1 MGIYYDPRKE
11 AGKRWVVS
19 YEKTDYTADE
29 LKTDRPTNLTKTYSE
44 KYNEFVCK
52 VSILGACLW
61 GNNETK
67 TRNVTTS
74 DYTANAIN
82 AQLNADGKANQD
94 QLAIN
99 KFKNQAYD
107 KTLAIANTTQ
117 GGDYT
122 NQRQL
127 IRSFFNI
134 KDSLLPTN
142 LPTGRA
148 VYTPLPTDNY
158 MEVDVPY
165 DSENPPYARSED
177 GIIWDYDPYTDSSRP
192 RIQPSRMSVPNEDL
206 NNQNA
211 AYNNYYESISQQNAE
226 QNVRNKKI
234 NEQKL
239 QANPTLSL
247 QQALEDQFKTFYRT
261 EKLQQWD
268 PALGAKPQYGDFDPA
283 YYKAQNPTVAKKWS
297 DAVADDDI
305 DITERYGENGYYLQH
320 YTTQGKAA
328 GLRGNAPE
336 ATTSAT
342 GYVEKTPTDADI
354 QAARNLQLG
363 IDTGTQ
369 TDRLLAVPYIK
380 NEWDQARGGDPYWTE
395 LAKQNYLNVDKKDDF
410 AALFRLSN
418 RPEDKQVAFNYNA
431 NAGYGITELEDALN
445 KAVGEK
451 AGVDVKRFGA
461 LTQNVLKDTIE
472 EIKKAKQK
480 EQTLSLLQGFGGF
493 SEIMDM
499 NKTLSNSILG
509 DSGVGGILSFTSAG
523 KAEESLL
530 KNLQNV
536 TGIKNNTTYNWQQWF
551 DQTLKQ
557 KYSQAQE
564 LGYTAGEAKEM
575 VNIDSDFAKTFIEKY
590 LQPRFDESRS
600 MNEFVEYMDIRQEEQ
615 NPFTTMDIIN
625 AAKLT
630 ADTKSKEYL
639 DAVLKTPDRYFDSS
653 FYFNP
658 TGDKARDAAYA
669 EQASTVAEDW
679 EAAKKGDPYWTS
691 QAYRFGIDINNKDQ
705 FARMHFQVKGQGQGY
720 DAAEDI
726 LNASKVSDEIYGKI
740 LPAMQKE
747 IGDNPRVF
755 LDFTTP
761 EEFADQMLVGL
772 DPADKSTWQEVL
784 KRYGLTDFKG
794 TLDEL
799 KEYIKGVLQT
809 GSAAEIRS
817 QIKYLNEKRQKPT
830 QEILGL
836 TYIQRPED
844 YKDTMSK
851 PQTELFQVF
860 QKAGYQGTEDE
871 FYTKF
876 FPDLNR
882 SEQTL
887 LTQAGENKALK
898 TYKLDLSDPFA
909 SLGTVESFFNEDDT
923 TPTKNTTTKTT
934 RTSQDSADSYFK
946 LGLDDTEEGYQKSKS
961 GEQILGEFTS
971 MFKGL

>member
-1 MGIYYDPRKE
+1 MGIYYDPKQ
-11 AGKRWVVS
+11 APGKRWVVS

-29 LKTDRPTNLTKTYSE
+29 LKTDRPTNLQKNNRYE
-44 KYNEFVCK
+44 AEVCDGPIVFGSNWCWYK
-52 VSILGACLW
+52 KKEWRDNWVS
-61 GNNETK
+61 
-67 TRNVTTS
+67 
-74 DYTANAIN
+74 DDTANAVN
-82 AQLNADGKANQD
+82 AQLNADGIANQD
-94 QLAIN
+94 QLQIN

-107 KTLAIANTTQ
+107 KTIAIANTTQ

-122 NQRQL
+122 KQRQL
-127 IRSFFNI
+127 IRSFFDI

-142 LPTGRA
+142 LPTGRD

-158 MEVDVPY
+158 MEVDAPY
-165 DSENPPYARSED
+165 DSENPPYARNED
-177 GIIWDYDPYTDSSRP
+177 GEIIWDYDNSRP

-211 AYNNYYESISQQNAE
+211 AYNNYYESISQQNAQ

-247 QQALEDQFKTFYRT
+247 QQALEDQFKIFYRT

-268 PALGAKPQYGDFDPA
+268 PALGAKPQYGDFDPD
-283 YYKAQNPTVAKKWS
+283 YYKQQNPTVVKQWS
-297 DAVADDDI
+297 DAVANDDI

-342 GYVEKTPTDADI
+342 GYEEKTPTPADI

-380 NEWDQARGGDPYWTE
+380 NEWDQARGGDPYWDE
-395 LAKQNYLNVDKKDDF
+395 LAKKYYLDVEKKDDF
-410 AALFRLSN
+410 AALFRLSE
-418 RPEDKQVAFNYNA
+418 RPEDKQISFNYNA

-445 KAVGEK
+445 QAVGEK
-451 AGVDVKRFGA
+451 ATVDVKRFGA
-461 LTQNVLKDTIE
+461 LAQNVLKDTIE
-472 EIKKAKQK
+472 ELKKAKVQ
-480 EQTLSLLQGFGGF
+480 EQTLDLLSGFGGF
-493 SEIMDM
+493 SEIMDI

-523 KAEESLL
+523 KAEEALN
-530 KNLQNV
+530 KNLQNISGV
-536 TGIKNNTTYNWQQWF
+536 QNNTTYNWQKWF
-551 DQTLKQ
+551 DETLKQ
-557 KYSQAQE
+557 KYSQAQQ
-564 LGYTAGEAKEM
+564 LGYTSGEAQEL
-575 VNIDSDFAKTFIEKY
+575 VNIDGAFAKDFIEKY

-600 MNEFVEYMDIRQEEQ
+600 MNEFVEYIDVRQEEQ

-639 DAVLKTPDRYFDSS
+639 DAVLKTPDRYFDSN

-658 TGDKARDAAYA
+658 TGDKARGAAYA

-705 FARMHFQVKGQGQGY
+705 FARMHFQVKGQGKGY

-755 LDFTTP
+755 LDFFTP
-761 EEFADQMLVGL
+761 EEFANEMLIGL
-772 DPADKSTWQEVL
+772 DPNDQGTWQEVL

-794 TLDEL
+794 TLEEL
-799 KEYIKGVLQT
+799 KEYIKETLQT
-809 GSAAEIRS
+809 GSASEIRS
-817 QIKYLNEKRQKPT
+817 EIKYLNEKRQRPT
-830 QEILGL
+830 QEILGI
-836 TYIQRPED
+836 TYIERPED
-844 YKDTMSK
+844 YKDEMAK

-882 SEQTL
+882 SEQAL
-887 LTQAGENKALK
+887 LTKAGENEALRV
-898 TYKLDLSDPFA
+898 YQLDYSDPFA
-909 SLGTVESFFNEDDT
+909 SLGTIESFFGEEEQA
-923 TPTKNTTTKTT
+923 PQKTTTSSSARSET
-934 RTSQDSADSYFK
+934 DSFFR
-946 LGLDDTEEGYQKSKS
+946 LGLEDEEEEGYQKSKS